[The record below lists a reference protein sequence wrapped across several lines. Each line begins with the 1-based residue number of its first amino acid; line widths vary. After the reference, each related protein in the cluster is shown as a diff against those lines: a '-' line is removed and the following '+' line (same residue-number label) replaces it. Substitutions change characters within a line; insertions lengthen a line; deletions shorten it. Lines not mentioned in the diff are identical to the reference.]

1 MTVQTQTAAPSSTK
15 FHENLTALL
24 EEGLAAVE
32 QTMFDVTN
40 SDVAVLRDASRHILS
55 SGGKRV
61 RPRMVILSYIAC
73 GGRDL
78 QTVARVAAAVELV
91 HTASVVHDDINDHG
105 VLRRGKPSVNA
116 IWGRTF
122 ALLTGDFL
130 FTKVYELMAPF
141 KDLNIELSEATV
153 ALVEGETLQASA
165 VKENNLNRE
174 TYNRIIGL
182 KTAALFKS
190 AARIGALLADA
201 PQHLVDSLGQFGYN
215 VGLAFQVVDDILDLT
230 ADSEQLGKTSG
241 IDLEQGR
248 GFGAVYV
255 HEHEAELVPTPDPMD
270 AIKRKLLDGGAIEEG
285 MQYANL
291 LAQMAI
297 DALDVV
303 PHPEGKA
310 ALEKLAR
317 AVVDRKF

>member
-1 MTVQTQTAAPSSTK
+1 MTVQTKTAVPNNAT
-15 FHENLTALL
+15 FQENLTTLL

-32 QTMFDVTN
+32 QAMFDVVN

-55 SGGKRV
+55 SGGKRI

-73 GGRDL
+73 GGRDF
-78 QTVARVAAAVELV
+78 TAVARAAAALELV

-116 IWGRTF
+116 LWGRTF

-130 FTKVYELMAPF
+130 FAKVYELMAPL
-141 KDLNIELSEATV
+141 KDLNVELAEATV

-165 VKENNLNRE
+165 VKENTLNRE
-174 TYNRIIGL
+174 IYNRIIGL

-190 AARIGALLADA
+190 AARMGALLANA
-201 PQHLVDSLGQFGYN
+201 PQHVVDSLGHFGYN

-248 GFGAVYV
+248 GFGAVYAQ
-255 HEHEAELVPTPDPMD
+255 EHESEPPQADPMD
-270 AIKRKLLDGGAIEEG
+270 ALKRKMLDRGAIEEG
-285 MQYANL
+285 VHYANAF
-291 LAQMAI
+291 AQMAI

-303 PHPEGKA
+303 PHPDGKA
-310 ALEKLAR
+310 ELEKLAR

>member
-1 MTVQTQTAAPSSTK
+1 MTVQTQTAVPNNAT
-15 FHENLTALL
+15 FQENLTALL

-32 QTMFDVTN
+32 QAMFDVVN

-73 GGRDL
+73 GGRDF
-78 QTVARVAAAVELV
+78 QAVARAAAAVELV

-116 IWGRTF
+116 LWGRTF

-141 KDLNIELSEATV
+141 KDLNIELAEATV

-174 TYNRIIGL
+174 IYNRIIGL

-190 AARIGALLADA
+190 AARIGALMANA
-201 PQHLVDSLGQFGYN
+201 PQHVVDSLGHFGYN

-248 GFGAVYV
+248 GFGAVYAQ
-255 HEHEAELVPTPDPMD
+255 EHEVAPAPADPMD

-285 MQYANL
+285 VQYAHL

-303 PHPEGKA
+303 PHPDGKA
-310 ALEKLAR
+310 ALENLAR
-317 AVVDRKF
+317 GVVDRKF